1 MTPFDYAW
9 SYVASIAGDP
19 NTAILN
25 FRAIHDTNKEVPAHD
40 RRGTL
45 LQWWE
50 WLNGMNQQGY
60 GIFAAVNA
68 LDGNGRELQNV
79 EYCRVQV
86 VDLDD
91 RLTAQQNFERAAA
104 SNPHPAF
111 AVQSSPGKYHV
122 YWQMQPYRDND
133 RFQLLQRKLRQHYQG
148 DKSVIDA
155 TRVLRVPGFYHLKAA
170 PHLVTCFALPGLG
183 MAHHVETLEAAYAH
197 VNVIDGGDGVRHE
210 LGSPELAAPSLEW
223 LAYALQLV
231 DPNDL
236 DRAEWIAIMSGFKQ
250 AGWSFGESVIR
261 PMFDAWCARYTAN
274 DPGENDKQWS
284 SIRNTELG
292 WHSLVRRIP
301 SLRAAVSFGVDNRA
315 AGGVQPAL
323 TPALPGNTIPP
334 PVQIGDVIGV
344 NPPPLDCSGEYLT
357 HLECAE
363 WFKGCTFVVAHGK
376 ILAPDGRLQ
385 TSTQFNGAYG
395 GKKFIVDGEGKQ
407 TNEPWAAA
415 LRSTLYQIPKVDHLR
430 FLPHLEHG
438 ALVYDDLGRKG
449 VNMYKPAVVR
459 SMTGD
464 PTPILRH
471 VGLLFPDGNDQR
483 IFIEYLAHN
492 VKFPGHKIPWA
503 PVVQSVEGAG
513 KGVFKRLV
521 THALG
526 KPYVHFP
533 NAAELTEGGSKFNA
547 WLRNKLFILADE
559 IKVDDKRDLI
569 EKLKPMIS
577 ETYIE
582 IQGKGV
588 DQEIEDCYANWL
600 FFTNYKNAVPVS
612 RNGRRYAIFY
622 TPIQTKGDLIARGMD
637 KAYYDKLYG
646 WLDADG
652 AAIVT
657 DYLLNYPIERG
668 SISMTAPETSSW
680 AEAIKISRTPV
691 ERVIMEAI
699 EDGLPG
705 FAGGWVSVESALKR
719 VREKGA
725 TRGALPPHAVA
736 EVLESLGYVPVG
748 RAPRAYFQ
756 EGLGDNHR
764 SELFFFGGWSDPV
777 GFGRAQGWE

>member
-1 MTPFDYAW
+1 MNPFDYAW

-25 FRAIHDTNKEVPAHD
+25 FRAIHDTNKEIPAHD

-50 WLNGMNQQGY
+50 WLSQMNQQGY

-68 LDGNGRELQNV
+68 LDGNGRELENV
-79 EYCRVQV
+79 EYCRVQCI
-86 VDLDD
+86 DLDNMS
-91 RLTAQQNFERAAA
+91 AQQNFERAAA
-104 SNPHPAF
+104 SNPNPAF

-122 YWQMQPYRDND
+122 YWSMQPYIGND
-133 RFQLLQRKLRQHYQG
+133 RFQTMQRRLRQHYDA
-148 DKSVIDA
+148 DKSIIDA
-155 TRVLRVPGFYHLKAA
+155 TRVMRVPGFWHMKQPAQ

-183 MAHHVETLEAAYAH
+183 MAHHIETLEAAYAH

-210 LGSPELAAPSLEW
+210 LGTPELAAPSVEW
-223 LAYALQLV
+223 LTYALQLV

-236 DRAEWIAIMSGFKQ
+236 DRAEWVAIMSAVKQ
-250 AGWSFGESVIR
+250 SGWTFGESVIR
-261 PMFDAWCARYTAN
+261 PIFDAWCARYAAN
-274 DPGENDKQWS
+274 DLGENDKQWK
-284 SIRNTELG
+284 SIRNTALG
-292 WHSLVRRIP
+292 WPSLVRRVP
-301 SLRAAVSFGVDNRA
+301 SLKAALTFGAN
-315 AGGVQPAL
+315 GVQQQSAPVA
-323 TPALPGNTIPP
+323 TMTPP
-334 PVQIGDVIGV
+334 PVQSVIGA

-357 HLECAE
+357 YLECKE

-395 GKKFIVDGEGKQ
+395 GKKFIIDGENKT
-407 TNEPWAAA
+407 TNEAWAAA
-415 LRSTLYQIPKVDHLR
+415 LRSTLWQVPKVDHLR
-430 FLPHLEHG
+430 FLPHLDHG
-438 ALVYDDLGRKG
+438 AIVLDDLGRKG
-449 VNMYKPAVVR
+449 VNMYKPATVR
-459 SMTGD
+459 TVQGD
-464 PTPILRH
+464 PSPFLRH
-471 VGLLFPDGNDQR
+471 VAMLLPDQNDQR
-483 IFIEYLAHN
+483 ILLDFLAHN
-492 VKFPGHKIPWA
+492 VRFPGHKIPWM
-503 PVVQSVEGAG
+503 PVIQSVEGAG
-513 KGVFKRLV
+513 KGVFKKLM
-521 THALG
+521 TYALG

-588 DQEIEDCYANWL
+588 DQDIEDNYANWL
-600 FFTNYKNAVPVS
+600 SFTNYKGAVPVS

-622 TPIQTKGDLIARGMD
+622 TPLQTKQDLAARGMD
-637 KAYYDKLYG
+637 KAYYDALYE

-657 DYLLNYPIERG
+657 QWLRDYPIERG
-668 SISMTAPETSSW
+668 AIPMTAPQTSSW
-680 AEAIKISRTPV
+680 AEALKISRTPA
-691 ERVIMEAI
+691 ERVIIEAI
-699 EDGLPG
+699 EDNIPG
-705 FAGGWVSVESALKR
+705 FAGGWVSAESAVKR
-719 VREKGA
+719 IREKGA
-725 TRGALPPHAVA
+725 MRGTLPPHAIA

-748 RAPRAYFQ
+748 RAPRPFHQ
-756 EGLGDNHR
+756 EGGGDNHR